1 MQNIRAEVVLPTKQ
15 LRDDIPFF
23 TKTLGM
29 RMDEI
34 FPADDPSVAVFSGYG
49 LRVRVQKD
57 AQTAPG
63 VLRILCDD
71 PMLIAD
77 GQTHLTAPNGT
88 RIEIAALAPP
98 VVMPP
103 VAHEF
108 VMRRMADQA
117 PLGHW
122 TRRHALS
129 RSYSQ
134 PFGRFNHRQP
144 YPYSWRR
151 ACAGYGAFPLG
162 RISADLLLQRLGGFG
177 L

>member
-1 MQNIRAEVVLPTKQ
+1 
-15 LRDDIPFF
+15 
-23 TKTLGM
+23 M

-57 AQTAPG
+57 AETVPG
-63 VLRILCDD
+63 LLRILCDD
-71 PMLIAD
+71 PMLIAG

-117 PLGHW
+117 PWVIGRAGMHYRDLIP
-122 TRRHALS
+122 R
-129 RSYSQ
+129 
-134 PFGRFNHRQP
+134 RFNHRQSH
-144 YPYSWRR
+144 PYSWRR
-151 ACAGYGAFPLG
+151 TGSGYGAFPLG
-162 RISADLLLQRLGGFG
+162 RVSTDLLLQGLGGFG